1 MIFPFHSFPIR
12 KWQFIS
18 LKRNFQSH
26 FLRYLYTINFP
37 INLCCISLQFNNYKQ
52 IQLHF
57 PNKLFWFDIFS
68 LGKPKKRSKI
78 SSNSIQSLV
87 PEIMECIGKKED
99 SHIPKPSVLFFPSIL
114 SWDDLKTM
122 PKSLQHLN
130 EVEPS
135 FSFFFFL
142 YTKYREIELDYKK
155 NLQSGGKT
163 MDTPMQ
169 LYKGRRNWTISWGLF
184 WLWMDYLLWFDF
196 SHALN
201 YAVDV
206 SWQVI
211 RVILHVSQD
220 HVKLFLKSCTSLSLT
235 L

>member
-1 MIFPFHSFPIR
+1 M
-12 KWQFIS
+12 
-18 LKRNFQSH
+18 
-26 FLRYLYTINFP
+26 
-37 INLCCISLQFNNYKQ
+37 
-52 IQLHF
+52 HF
-57 PNKLFWFDIFS
+57 PNKLFCFDLFS

-78 SSNSIQSLV
+78 SSNSIQSLL
-87 PEIMECIGKKED
+87 PEIMEGKK
-99 SHIPKPSVLFFPSIL
+99 KIL
-114 SWDDLKTM
+114 IFLN
-122 PKSLQHLN
+122 LQ
-130 EVEPS
+130 
-135 FSFFFFL
+135 FSFFLLYSLEMIWKPCLKVYNTSMKSNHPFPFFFL